1 MSSVPTPGILFLE
14 AQGKTPAR
22 EFPGFL
28 FGAPVSAAT
37 FKAGKDRGYGEVV
50 FNTSMTGYQ
59 EILTDPSYYGQMV
72 CMTVPHVGNVGVNLE
87 DPESVKPWCAGFL
100 VHEACTDPSN
110 WRSQGSLH
118 EYLVKA
124 GIPGLFGIDT
134 RSLTRHLRSMGV
146 VRGVILPASEREH
159 AARLLAELPPF
170 EGRDLIGEVTTRERY
185 SWTSIEPKDI
195 AHEMPAPSSPIPS
208 HGKPRTKEY
217 KVVAV
222 DFGVKRNLL
231 RSLSHF
237 GCEVE
242 VVPANASAK
251 DILALKPD
259 GVFLSNG
266 PGDPSA
272 APYAAKTVKELVG
285 QVPIFGVCMG
295 HQILALS
302 LGAKTFK
309 MKFGHRGGNQPV
321 LDQETRQ
328 VEISSH
334 NHGYA
339 VDPDSLP
346 SNVEVTHKNLND
358 GCVEGLR
365 VKGMDA
371 FSVQYHPEACPGP
384 HDSMILFERFVTSM
398 RQRRKRHHTP

>member
-1 MSSVPTPGILFLE
+1 MSMPEKPVPGILFLE
-14 AQGKTPAR
+14 AHGGKPAR

-28 FGAPVSAAT
+28 FGAPLPARPRPE
-37 FKAGKDRGYGEVV
+37 DRDKGYGEVV

-72 CMTVPHVGNVGVNLE
+72 CMTVPHVGNVGINSA
-87 DPESVKPWCAGFL
+87 DPESVRPWCAGFI
-100 VHEACTDPSN
+100 VHEACAEPSN
-110 WRSQGSLH
+110 WRAQGSLH
-118 EYLVKA
+118 EYLLKNGVP
-124 GIPGLFGIDT
+124 GIFGVDT
-134 RSLTRHLRSMGV
+134 RALTQHLRSMGV
-146 VRGVILPASEREH
+146 VRGLILPASER
-159 AARLLAELPPF
+159 AQAPARLKELPPF
-170 EGRDLIGEVTTRERY
+170 EGRDLIGEVTTREPY
-185 SWTSIEPKDI
+185 SWKEATPQGDAPQSSAI
-195 AHEMPAPSSPIPS
+195 ASAGPARS
-208 HGKPRTKEY
+208 REF

-237 GCEVE
+237 GCDVT
-242 VVPANASAK
+242 VVPAHASAQE
-251 DILALKPD
+251 ILAHRPD

-272 APYAAKTVKELVG
+272 APYAAKSVGELVG

-321 LDQETRQ
+321 LDQKTQR

-339 VDPDSLP
+339 VDPGTLP
-346 SNVEVTHKNLND
+346 KNVEVTHKNLND
-358 GCVEGLR
+358 GTVEGLR
-365 VKGMDA
+365 VVLGNGAPEA

-384 HDSMILFERFVTSM
+384 HDSMALFERFVENMRS
-398 RQRRKRHHTP
+398 RQR